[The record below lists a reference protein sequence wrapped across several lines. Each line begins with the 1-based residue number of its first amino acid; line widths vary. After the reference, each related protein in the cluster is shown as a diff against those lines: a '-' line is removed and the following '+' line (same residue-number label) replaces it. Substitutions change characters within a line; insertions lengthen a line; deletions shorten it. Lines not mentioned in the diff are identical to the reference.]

1 MARVQ
6 SLGQE
11 LPQATGQELPQAT
24 APVKE
29 ENKRPELGSLVRWG
43 TGRLLG
49 PLSGSGGGLLSR
61 PEAVGAVGT
70 DSGQVAHCRAY
81 PEGLGTCTRVTG
93 HTSTFTQLPAGA
105 KASRGL
111 NMLFDSS

>member
-6 SLGQE
+6 SL
-11 LPQATGQELPQAT
+11 GQELPQAT

-49 PLSGSGGGLLSR
+49 PLSGWGGLLSR
-61 PEAVGAVGT
+61 PEAVGA
-70 DSGQVAHCRAY
+70 DSGQAAHCRAY

-111 NMLFDSS
+111 NMRFDSS